1 MCIPQ
6 TSRGKLSDFTLPV
19 IHSLSKTICRK
30 VEVVIPSPSA
40 RVAEFLVLSSVV
52 RGQGPLPELLLDA
65 MVEQLWVGGPKSKD
79 LDQIPMDSVKLGE
92 R

>member
-6 TSRGKLSDFTLPV
+6 TSTGKLSDFTLPEPLFIKNHLPKGGGGHTV
-19 IHSLSKTICRK
+19 AISKSCRIFG
-30 VEVVIPSPSA
+30 V
-40 RVAEFLVLSSVV
+40 VLSCLC
-52 RGQGPLPELLLDA
+52 QGPLPELLLDA